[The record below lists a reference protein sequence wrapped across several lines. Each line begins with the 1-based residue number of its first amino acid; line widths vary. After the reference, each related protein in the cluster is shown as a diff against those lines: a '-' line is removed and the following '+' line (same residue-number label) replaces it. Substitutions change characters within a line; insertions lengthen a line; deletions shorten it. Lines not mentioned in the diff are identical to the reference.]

1 MLHEYYIIGLIISF
15 FHIFIT
21 NQSPNRKENILHGS
35 KMFVGKFCFVSNEK
49 TLIFLGTNSSII
61 IISISDEFF
70 IYDKITWPEVQ
81 YHSNV
86 DFKNGYCDS
95 VIYSVVQLGP
105 DLYEICGKFDINVR
119 CSIIMKKGLVWLSL
133 FEEHVSLG
141 YMNSGITYEYSDGY
155 LTLAYLSN
163 RYFPRLELKKLNLLS
178 NRFMNINETA
188 HHASNHLNDNS
199 NIYDKNYW
207 SLNVNSIRWNKLL
220 QTSKLKNSHFTEGY
234 EFMFYKI
241 LSLPGKRYII
251 FQEPAVETQ
260 LKENPWT
267 SEYKIVYTRIARICT
282 EDKGFLMPNDGSK
295 LFTSFFKTR
304 LVCQV
309 RTKTKNLDGS
319 PSISS
324 TNRDFNYL
332 VALSTSY
339 IPEIKNDLLI
349 YGLFSARD
357 PQLNNELP
365 LKLTNNLVTSGPLA
379 LCIYKLSNVDK
390 IIESS
395 DLMLR
400 LPTFS
405 PSYHKEQ
412 INIIYEN
419 YSKFNDER
427 DLFTYGRHRFSNGFK
442 RINRDKYSYLTN
454 FTKCPGSTTSN
465 KRLALEASLLID
477 SVYPEKLDIFGMIE
491 AHSQITGFIIDPR
504 HVSKIY
510 QDKTQPGQIK
520 HIRYTIFYV
529 GTNNG
534 DVYKMLLFNEIED
547 HFSELFPFQLN
558 PYKNNINLTKPISI
572 DDYNRSES
580 MISMITSG
588 HIYIIKQLFLSK
600 NHHKITNL
608 LLLHKSYFNK
618 TIQIRSSNEAFNYST
633 MDIFSLLIFTHDTII
648 QIELTQCDKVQ
659 TCRECLALKDPDCY
673 WNKMLKKCDTN
684 SEGLSN
690 ILTGFHKDCGESNDA
705 ELKNPENSKNSDRLR
720 KLDLLK
726 VPIDLVARG
735 KFSTGLLYP
744 IQNIWKLLFSGFVGI
759 IIGLIIGVAL
769 LIIRK
774 KCLKLSHSRINKLSI
789 TNNETTTDESF
800 KQIHNF
806 TNNQNNFPINQSK
819 QLHDISTSHLKFVT
833 NSSIPIID
841 NHEMI
846 LSQFSNTIDPC
857 DHQII
862 IESIHKNNDIELLT
876 SPKQTITTNLSF
888 EEDQINRLHLNSNK
902 IKNSF
907 TNYSSSNMNNDRKT
921 IEITD
926 NLISSNNTIGYN
938 YNVDLRKCKK
948 SELSTFLTS

>member
-1 MLHEYYIIGLIISF
+1 
-15 FHIFIT
+15 
-21 NQSPNRKENILHGS
+21 
-35 KMFVGKFCFVSNEK
+35 MFVGKFCFVSSEK

-105 DLYEICGKFDINVR
+105 DLYEMCGKFDINVR

-141 YMNSGITYEYSDGY
+141 YMNSRITYEYSASTDLTNEPPVAHSPSKRKSLSKLDGY

-241 LSLPGKRYII
+241 LSLP
-251 FQEPAVETQ
+251 
-260 LKENPWT
+260 
-267 SEYKIVYTRIARICT
+267 ARICT

-309 RTKTKNLDGS
+309 RTRTKNLDGS

-491 AHSQITGFIIDPR
+491 SHSQITGFIIDP
-504 HVSKIY
+504 H
-510 QDKTQPGQIK
+510 
-520 HIRYTIFYV
+520 
-529 GTNNG
+529 NG

-572 DDYNRSES
+572 DDYNRSQS

-659 TCRECLALKDPDCY
+659 TY
-673 WNKMLKKCDTN
+673 
-684 SEGLSN
+684 
-690 ILTGFHKDCGESNDA
+690 
-705 ELKNPENSKNSDRLR
+705 SDRLR

-726 VPIDLVARG
+726 VPLDLVARG

-769 LIIRK
+769 FIIRK

-841 NHEMI
+841 NHEMT
-846 LSQFSNTIDPC
+846 LSQFNNTIDPC

-876 SPKQTITTNLSF
+876 SSKQPITTNLSF

-902 IKNSF
+902 IKTSF
-907 TNYSSSNMNNDRKT
+907 RNYSSSNMNNDRKT
-921 IEITD
+921 LEITD
-926 NLISSNNTIGYN
+926 NLISSNNTLGYN

-948 SELSTFLTS
+948 PELSTFLTS